1 MNTKNINNELSAS
14 GGKKHAS
21 CFTVFNNRGQ
31 IVVPII
37 VFSALSTIL
46 IGGLVQWAALHIKAT
61 RQLSVRGEAVVV
73 AEAGAEYYRWHLAHA
88 PQDFQDGTGGPGPYT
103 HSYYDKNGV
112 QIGTFS
118 LTITPPP
125 IGSTLVTVL
134 SEGVML
140 ANPLIKRKIRV
151 QFAVPSWAKYAF
163 AADDFMRF
171 GPGTEVF
178 GEIYSNKGIRFDGL
192 AHNLLSSAV
201 STFDDPDH
209 PGGNEFGVHTH
220 VSPIDPLP
228 PATVPNRADIF
239 LAGRKFPVPQL
250 DFAGLTADLS
260 ALKTKAQAGGRYFA
274 NSGTQGYNI
283 VLKTNDTFDLY
294 RVTSVLGP
302 PGGCGST
309 QSKWGTWSILAQTL
323 LGNYTFPANGIIFVE
338 DNFWIEGRID
348 GARLNIVSARFPE
361 NVSTNTS
368 ITINKNV
375 TYTRYDG
382 ADVLG
387 LIAQENI
394 NIGLKSNNALLID
407 GALVAKTGRIGRYYY
422 GSSCGPEYIR
432 SSITLT
438 GAITT
443 SKRYGFAYTDGTGYQ
458 TRVII
463 YDANLLYAPP
473 PDFPLTSDQYSV
485 VSWEEVE

>member
-1 MNTKNINNELSAS
+1 MGIKNQGAKS
-14 GGKKHAS
+14 KKNALR
-21 CFTVFNNRGQ
+21 FTAFRNRGQ

-37 VFSALSTIL
+37 VFAALSTIVM
-46 IGGLVQWAALHIKAT
+46 GGLVQWAALHIKAT
-61 RQLSVRGEAVVV
+61 RQLSIRGQAVVI

-88 PQDFQDGTGGPGPYT
+88 PQDFQDGTGGPGPYV
-103 HSYYDKNGV
+103 HPYYDKNGV

-134 SEGVML
+134 SEGVVL
-140 ANPLIKRKIRV
+140 ADPSIKRKIRV
-151 QFAVPSWAKYAF
+151 QFAIPSWAKYAF

-171 GPGTEVF
+171 GSGTEVF

-192 AHNLLSSAV
+192 AHNLISSAV
-201 STFDDPDH
+201 SAFDDPDH
-209 PGGNEFGVHTH
+209 TGGNEFGVHTH
-220 VSPIDPLP
+220 ISPIDPLP
-228 PATVPNRADIF
+228 PATMPNRPDVF

-274 NSGTQGYNI
+274 NSGAQGYNI

-294 RVTSVLGP
+294 RVTSVVSP
-302 PGGCGST
+302 PSNCTVTSQGT
-309 QSKWGTWSILAQTL
+309 KWGLWSVSVQTL

-338 DNFWIEGRID
+338 DNLWAEGQID

-361 NVSTNTS
+361 NASTNTS
-368 ITINKNV
+368 IAINKNI

-382 ADVLG
+382 TDVLG

-394 NIGLKSNNALLID
+394 NIGLKSNNTLLVD
-407 GALVAKTGRIGRYYY
+407 GALIAKTGRVGRYYY
-422 GSSCGPEYIR
+422 GSSCGSEYIR
-432 SSITLT
+432 SSITLI

-485 VSWEEVE
+485 ISWEEVE